1 MQDGEA
7 MYSVCCENLW
17 LARYTHDFG
26 EPDKIGNLFKELNED
41 LRSMSTLTKE
51 GSDKLKA
58 VWDNFMATMMK
69 ALGKVPKMEG
79 STFYRG
85 RPESWLAVREI
96 YFSGR
101 RVTWASFTSVTKEL
115 SQAAHMAGW
124 NTGCVLEL
132 SLFDVLDISKFSF
145 FPNEQE
151 GILVPNTQLVVLG
164 KAAARLIIHDTQ
176 KRLVKCIYLQQ
187 GGQGI
192 QLIS

>member
-26 EPDKIGNLFKELNED
+26 EPDKTGNLFKELNED
-41 LRSMSTLTKE
+41 LRSVSTLTKE
-51 GSDKLKA
+51 GCDKLKA

-69 ALGKVPKMEG
+69 AL
-79 STFYRG
+79 
-85 RPESWLAVREI
+85 
-96 YFSGR
+96 
-101 RVTWASFTSVTKEL
+101 
-115 SQAAHMAGW
+115 AGW

-164 KAAARLIIHDTQ
+164 KSDARLIIHDTQ

-192 QLIS
+192 PLIS